1 MARHRHREEA
11 MKKKFWVMPLAAIA
25 VVCTV
30 LLSAC
35 GGPSVE
41 ELIREDVEKAFS
53 EVSADNEDL
62 MDAMVASSDGAFEQL
77 GLDTKEF
84 AEAYLDGFGHEIKEV
99 VVDEEAGTADAKV
112 IVKIKSLTAIMADFA
127 SQFQEYVNGL
137 DLSTV
142 SSEEVLCA
150 QAGQI
155 LMDAVKNAEPA
166 ETECTFSYEKDDE
179 GSWSATEDTETEI
192 LNAMQ

>member
-1 MARHRHREEA
+1 

-99 VVDEEAGTADAKV
+99 VVDEEAGTADAR
-112 IVKIKSLTAIMADFA
+112 
-127 SQFQEYVNGL
+127 
-137 DLSTV
+137 
-142 SSEEVLCA
+142 
-150 QAGQI
+150 
-155 LMDAVKNAEPA
+155 
-166 ETECTFSYEKDDE
+166 
-179 GSWSATEDTETEI
+179 
-192 LNAMQ
+192 

>member
-1 MARHRHREEA
+1 

-142 SSEEVLCA
+142 SSEEVLYA

-155 LMDAVKNAEPA
+155 LMDAVKNAEAA

>member
-1 MARHRHREEA
+1 
-11 MKKKFWVMPLAAIA
+11 
-25 VVCTV
+25 
-30 LLSAC
+30 
-35 GGPSVE
+35 
-41 ELIREDVEKAFS
+41 
-53 EVSADNEDL
+53 
-62 MDAMVASSDGAFEQL
+62 MVASSDGAFEQL

-142 SSEEVLCA
+142 SSEEVLYA